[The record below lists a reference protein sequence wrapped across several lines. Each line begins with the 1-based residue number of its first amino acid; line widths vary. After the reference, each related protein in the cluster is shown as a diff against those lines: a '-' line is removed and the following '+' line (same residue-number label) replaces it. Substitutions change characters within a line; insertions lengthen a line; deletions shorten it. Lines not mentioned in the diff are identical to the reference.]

1 MRRPPFTHVLLWML
15 TVGLVAGGCGS
26 KISEAN
32 YFRVKYGMSEE
43 EVEELLGP
51 AHAEASEP
59 LPPESVPRPRPSI
72 PPRSDATRPAHAGPA
87 STRPATR
94 PALRKVKTWSREGM
108 TIQVTFEHGFVT
120 ARSAEG
126 IAADPPATAPATR
139 AVSVE
144 VSARP

>member
-51 AHAEASEP
+51 AHAEASEA
-59 LPPESVPRPRPSI
+59 LPPDSVPRPRPS
-72 PPRSDATRPAHAGPA
+72 PLSRPDATRPVTTAPA
-87 STRPATR
+87 STR
-94 PALRKVKTWSREGM
+94 PALRKVKTWSRDGI
-108 TIQVTFEHGFVT
+108 TIRVTFEHGFVT
-120 ARSAEG
+120 GRSAEG
-126 IAADPPATAPATR
+126 IAADPPSTKPA
-139 AVSVE
+139 A
-144 VSARP
+144 AG